1 MLVYAQQ
8 QLRWQYVLTFSSHN
22 SIKVWVEMHTS
33 KRPGIFCNCSHY
45 LSYNRVKEN
54 ENAIKNL
61 TQVVFHV
68 WPMCHVMCHILTHK
82 MTLLFLVLFKLL
94 LRNSALLWVLN
105 TIRQRQ
111 IFFSHIMREK
121 RPVCLIWRGEKILQ
135 IRVQCWV
142 AVLASA
148 WLPGGEIVLGMTY
161 KWPVTTHVHPSIQ
174 FNPSTDRLS
183 SLTIP
188 R

>member
-1 MLVYAQQ
+1 
-8 QLRWQYVLTFSSHN
+8 
-22 SIKVWVEMHTS
+22 MHTS
-33 KRPGIFCNCSHY
+33 KRPGIFCNGSHY

-54 ENAIKNL
+54 ENAIKI
-61 TQVVFHV
+61 
-68 WPMCHVMCHILTHK
+68 WPRLCFMYDQCVMSCVIYWPTK
-82 MTLLFLVLFKLL
+82 WPYFFWYFKLL

-142 AVLASA
+142 AVLARA